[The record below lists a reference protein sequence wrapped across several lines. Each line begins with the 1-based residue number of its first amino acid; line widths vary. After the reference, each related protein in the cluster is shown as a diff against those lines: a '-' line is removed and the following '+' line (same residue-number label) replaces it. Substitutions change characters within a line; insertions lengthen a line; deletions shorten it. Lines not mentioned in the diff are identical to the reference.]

1 MNFVDIIIKKRD
13 GGKLT
18 SEEISFFV
26 KVYFLAEIEPV
37 KVKNRR
43 VGNMP

>member
-13 GGKLT
+13 GEKLT

-26 KVYFLAEIEPV
+26 KGVTDGSLPD
-37 KVKNRR
+37 
-43 VGNMP
+43 